1 MNDDNDLRA
10 LYLAS
15 QEDVHAPEQL
25 KERTLELLDDNDAVL
40 ASAAL
45 EPAASARK
53 QRFMG
58 LGRKPFYGIA
68 ACLALAALGFGAVQA
83 MMHTNESAADVGALE
98 MTNLDFTVKAYA
110 AGTQSPLAAGDNG
123 MIVFGHTSDLS
134 QSSPEW
140 DDNGTYTGCL
150 FKVEAEGVKTV
161 QAHISKGMLY
171 RYDTQNVSYASN
183 SELLYEA
190 STWKPLKRGLGE
202 HLSAYDKVAVGIAND
217 GLSKDDPNKTY
228 QVQMS
233 KRLGQTAELNYDE
246 GDEGAYFG
254 LWTDEVGD
262 SDASDDSMRDQFGAI
277 ANAFEGAELTVTV
290 TFEDGHTSTQVINL
304 HAGNFLADW
313 NDASGEDLGALAIQP
328 TLLEDGAEVPE
339 SALVL
344 RTVYGEVAS
353 SSGEAFP
360 YANEPIN
367 EYANTT
373 DEPMKLPD
381 DGTGDFLESGVQ
393 VELAKDGE
401 ALSTYASAATDESS
415 ETMLDSK
422 SEKAPSLTV
431 SGISTELVDSLPE
444 STPVEKTEIARMAP
458 LDYWNRII
466 EQRCGFTID
475 SDWKASDGASI
486 IHVNYS
492 LANASDE
499 RKLFRVPY
507 MQGLGRIDGS
517 ATFYSAGNS
526 AAPLMFVGTKNDGST
541 CGWYDNDVATLE
553 PGESMKVDCYYEV
566 NNSLLS
572 RNDLAIAFGANGSSN
587 IAVRIS
593 LA

>member
-15 QEDVHAPEQL
+15 QKDVHAPEQL
-25 KERTLELLDDNDAVL
+25 KERTLELLDDNDTVL

-45 EPAASARK
+45 EPARK

-58 LGRKPFYGIA
+58 IGRKPLYGIA

-83 MMHTNESAADVGALE
+83 MMHTNGGDADVGALE
-98 MTNLDFTVKAYA
+98 TANLDFTVKAYA

-262 SDASDDSMRDQFGAI
+262 SDTSDDSKCDQFGAI

-290 TFEDGHTSTQVINL
+290 TFEDGRTSTQVINL

-313 NDASGEDLGALAIQP
+313 NDGSGEDLGALAIQS

-353 SSGEAFP
+353 STREAFP

-373 DEPMKLPD
+373 DEPMKLPN

-393 VELAKDGE
+393 VELAKASE
-401 ALSTYASAATDESS
+401 VLSTYASAATDESS

-422 SEKAPSLTV
+422 NEQTPSLTV
-431 SGISTELVDSLPE
+431 NGISTELVDSLPE

-466 EQRCGFTID
+466 EQRCGFTIG

-486 IHVNYS
+486 LHVGYS
-492 LANASDE
+492 LTNSSDE
-499 RKLFRVPY
+499 RKLFRVPS
-507 MQGLGRIDGS
+507 MQSLGRIDGS

-526 AAPLMFVGTKNDGST
+526 AAPLMFVGTKNDGSA

-566 NNSLLS
+566 SNSLSS
-572 RNDLAIAFGANGSSN
+572 RNDLAIAFGANDIPN

>member
-25 KERTLELLDDNDAVL
+25 KERTLELLDDNDAAL

-83 MMHTNESAADVGALE
+83 MMHTNEGAADVGVLE
-98 MTNLDFTVKAYA
+98 TANLDFTVKAYA

-134 QSSPEW
+134 QSSPGW

-202 HLSAYDKVAVGIAND
+202 HLSAYDEVAVGIAND

-262 SDASDDSMRDQFGAI
+262 SDASDDSKCDQFGTI

-290 TFEDGHTSTQVINL
+290 TFEDGRTSTQVINL

-313 NDASGEDLGALAIQP
+313 YDASGEDLGALAIQP

-353 SSGEAFP
+353 STREAFP

-373 DEPMKLPD
+373 DEPMKLPN

-393 VELAKDGE
+393 VELAKASE
-401 ALSTYASAATDESS
+401 VLSTYASAATDESS

-422 SEKAPSLTV
+422 NEQTPSLTV
-431 SGISTELVDSLPE
+431 NGISTELVDSLPE

-466 EQRCGFTID
+466 EQRCGFTIG

-486 IHVNYS
+486 LHVGYS
-492 LANASDE
+492 LTNSSDE
-499 RKLFRVPY
+499 RKLFRVPS
-507 MQGLGRIDGS
+507 MQSLGRIDSS
-517 ATFYSAGNS
+517 ASFYCAGNS
-526 AAPLMFVGTKNDGST
+526 AAPLMFVGAKNDGST

-566 NNSLLS
+566 SNSLLS
-572 RNDLAIAFGANGSSN
+572 RNDLAIAFGANDIPN

>member
-15 QEDVHAPEQL
+15 QKDVHAPEQL
-25 KERTLELLDDNDAVL
+25 KERTLELLDDNDTAL
-40 ASAAL
+40 TSAAL
-45 EPAASARK
+45 EPARK
-53 QRFMG
+53 QRFMRI
-58 LGRKPFYGIA
+58 GRKPLYGIA

-83 MMHTNESAADVGALE
+83 MMHTNEGAADVGALE
-98 MTNLDFTVKAYA
+98 TANLDFTVKAYA

-134 QSSPEW
+134 QSSPGW

-150 FKVEAEGVKTV
+150 FKIEAEGVKTV

-171 RYDTQNVSYASN
+171 RYDTQNVSYASD

-233 KRLGQTAELNYDE
+233 KRLGQTAELDYDE

-262 SDASDDSMRDQFGAI
+262 SDTSDDSMRDQFGTI

-313 NDASGEDLGALAIQP
+313 YDGSGEDLGALAIQP

-353 SSGEAFP
+353 STGEAFP

-373 DEPMKLPD
+373 DEPMKLPN
-381 DGTGDFLESGVQ
+381 DGTGDFLENGVQ
-393 VELAKDGE
+393 VEIGKDGE
-401 ALSTYASAATDESS
+401 VLSTYASAATDESS

-431 SGISTELVDSLPE
+431 NGISTELVDCLPE

-486 IHVNYS
+486 LHVGYS
-492 LANASDE
+492 LTNSSDE

-526 AAPLMFVGTKNDGST
+526 AAPLMFVGTKNYGST

-566 NNSLLS
+566 SNSLLS
-572 RNDLAIAFGANGSSN
+572 RNDLAIAFGANDIPN

>member
-15 QEDVHAPEQL
+15 QKDVHASEQL
-25 KERTLELLDDNDAVL
+25 KERTLELLDDNDTTL

-83 MMHTNESAADVGALE
+83 MMHTNEGAADVGALE
-98 MTNLDFTVKAYA
+98 TANLAFTVKAYA

-262 SDASDDSMRDQFGAI
+262 SDTSDDSMRDQFGAI

-353 SSGEAFP
+353 STSEAFP

-373 DEPMKLPD
+373 DEPMKLPN
-381 DGTGDFLESGVQ
+381 DGTGDFLEDGVQ
-393 VELAKDGE
+393 VEIGKDGE
-401 ALSTYASAATDESS
+401 VLSTYASAATDESS

-422 SEKAPSLTV
+422 SEQNPSLAV
-431 SGISTELVDSLPE
+431 NGFSTELVDCLPE

-486 IHVNYS
+486 LHVGYS
-492 LANASDE
+492 LTNSSDE

-507 MQGLGRIDGS
+507 MQGFGRIDGS

-526 AAPLMFVGTKNDGST
+526 AAPLMFVGAKNDGST

-553 PGESMKVDCYYEV
+553 PGESMKIDCYYEV
-566 NNSLLS
+566 SNSLLN

-593 LA
+593 LS

>member
-15 QEDVHAPEQL
+15 QKDVHAPEQL
-25 KERTLELLDDNDAVL
+25 KERTLELLDDNDAAL
-40 ASAAL
+40 ASVAL

-53 QRFMG
+53 QRLMG
-58 LGRKPFYGIA
+58 FGRKPLYGIA

-83 MMHTNESAADVGALE
+83 MMHTNEGAADVGALE
-98 MTNLDFTVKAYA
+98 TANLDFTVKAYA

-134 QSSPEW
+134 QCSPEW

-171 RYDTQNVSYASN
+171 RYDTQNVSYASD

-246 GDEGAYFG
+246 GDGNTYFG

-262 SDASDDSMRDQFGAI
+262 SGASDDSKCDQFGAI

-313 NDASGEDLGALAIQP
+313 NDGGGEDLGALAIQP
-328 TLLEDGAEVPE
+328 TLLEDGADVPD

-344 RTVYGEVAS
+344 RTAYGEVAS
-353 SSGEAFP
+353 STREAFP

-373 DEPMKLPD
+373 DEPMKLPN
-381 DGTGDFLESGVQ
+381 DGTGDFLQNGVQ
-393 VELAKDGE
+393 VEIGKDGE
-401 ALSTYASAATDESS
+401 VLSTYASAATDESS

-422 SEKAPSLTV
+422 SEQTPSLTV
-431 SGISTELVDSLPE
+431 NGISTELVDSLPE
-444 STPVEKTEIARMAP
+444 DTPVEKTEIARMAP

-486 IHVNYS
+486 LHVGYS
-492 LANASDE
+492 LTNSSDE
-499 RKLFRVPY
+499 RKLFRVPS
-507 MQGLGRIDGS
+507 MQSLGRIDGS
-517 ATFYSAGNS
+517 ASFYCAGNS
-526 AAPLMFVGTKNDGST
+526 AAPLMFAGSKNDGST

-566 NNSLLS
+566 SNSLLS

-587 IAVRIS
+587 IAVKIS

>member
-15 QEDVHAPEQL
+15 QKDVHAPEQL
-25 KERTLELLDDNDAVL
+25 KERTLELLDDNDTAL

-83 MMHTNESAADVGALE
+83 MMHTNEGAADVGALE
-98 MTNLDFTVKAYA
+98 TANLDFTVKAYA

-254 LWTDEVGD
+254 LWTDEMGD

-290 TFEDGHTSTQVINL
+290 TFEDGRTSTQVINL

-353 SSGEAFP
+353 STSEAFP
-360 YANEPIN
+360 YANESIN

-373 DEPMKLPD
+373 DEPMKLPN
-381 DGTGDFLESGVQ
+381 DGTGDFLENGVQ
-393 VELAKDGE
+393 VEIGKEGE
-401 ALSTYASAATDESS
+401 VLSTYASAAADESS
-415 ETMLDSK
+415 EAMLDSK
-422 SEKAPSLTV
+422 SEKAPSLKV
-431 SGISTELVDSLPE
+431 SEITTELVDSLPE
-444 STPVEKTEIARMAP
+444 DTPVEKTEIARMAP

-466 EQRCGFTID
+466 EQRCGFTIG
-475 SDWKASDGASI
+475 SDWKVSDGASI
-486 IHVNYS
+486 LHVGYS
-492 LANASDE
+492 LTNSSDE

-507 MQGLGRIDGS
+507 MQGLGRIDGG
-517 ATFYSAGNS
+517 ATFYSTGNS
-526 AAPLMFVGTKNDGST
+526 EAPLMFVGTKNDGST

-572 RNDLAIAFGANGSSN
+572 RNDLAIAFGANDIPN

>member
-25 KERTLELLDDNDAVL
+25 KERTLELFDDNDAAL

-83 MMHTNESAADVGALE
+83 MMHTNEGAADVGALE
-98 MTNLDFTVKAYA
+98 TANLDFTVKAYA

-202 HLSAYDKVAVGIAND
+202 HLSAYDKVAVGITSD

-246 GDEGAYFG
+246 GDGDTYFG

-262 SDASDDSMRDQFGAI
+262 SDASDDSMRDQFGTI

-290 TFEDGHTSTQVINL
+290 TFEDGRTSTQVIDL

-313 NDASGEDLGALAIQP
+313 NDGSGEDLGALAIQP
-328 TLLEDGAEVPE
+328 TLLEDGADVPD

-353 SSGEAFP
+353 STSEAFP

-373 DEPMKLPD
+373 DEPMKLPN
-381 DGTGDFLESGVQ
+381 DGTGDFLENGVQ
-393 VELAKDGE
+393 VEIGKDGE
-401 ALSTYASAATDESS
+401 ALSTYASAAADESS
-415 ETMLDSK
+415 ETMLDSR
-422 SEKAPSLTV
+422 SEQTPSLTV
-431 SGISTELVDSLPE
+431 NEISTELVDCLPE

-486 IHVNYS
+486 LHVNYS
-492 LANASDE
+492 LANGSDE
-499 RKLFRVPY
+499 RKLFRVPS
-507 MQGLGRIDGS
+507 MQSLGRIDGS

-526 AAPLMFVGTKNDGST
+526 AAPLIFVGTKNDGST

-566 NNSLLS
+566 SNSLLS
-572 RNDLAIAFGANGSSN
+572 RNDLAIAFGANDIPN

>member
-10 LYLAS
+10 LYLVS
-15 QEDVHAPEQL
+15 QKDVHAPEQL
-25 KERTLELLDDNDAVL
+25 KERTLELLDDNDAAL

-45 EPAASARK
+45 EPARK

-83 MMHTNESAADVGALE
+83 MMHTNEGAADVGALE
-98 MTNLDFTVKAYA
+98 TANLDFTVKAYA
-110 AGTQSPLAAGDNG
+110 AGTQSLLAAGDNG

-134 QSSPEW
+134 QNSPEW

-262 SDASDDSMRDQFGAI
+262 SDTSDDSMRAQFGAI

-290 TFEDGHTSTQVINL
+290 TFEDGRTSTQVINL

-313 NDASGEDLGALAIQP
+313 NDGGDEDLGALSIQP
-328 TLLEDGAEVPE
+328 TLLEDGADVPD

-353 SSGEAFP
+353 STSEAFP

-373 DEPMKLPD
+373 DEPMKLPN
-381 DGTGDFLESGVQ
+381 DGTEDFLENGVQ
-393 VELAKDGE
+393 VEIGKDGE
-401 ALSTYASAATDESS
+401 VLSTYASAATDESS

-422 SEKAPSLTV
+422 SEQAPSLTV
-431 SGISTELVDSLPE
+431 NGISTELVDCLPE

-458 LDYWNRII
+458 VDYWNRII
-466 EQRCGFTID
+466 EQRCGFTIG
-475 SDWKASDGASI
+475 SDWKTSDGASI

-499 RKLFRVPY
+499 RKLFRVPS
-507 MQGLGRIDGS
+507 MQSLGRIDGS

-526 AAPLMFVGTKNDGST
+526 AAPLMFVGAKNDGST

-553 PGESMKVDCYYEV
+553 PGESMKIDCYYEV
-566 NNSLLS
+566 SNSLLS
-572 RNDLAIAFGANGSSN
+572 RNDLAIAFGANGIPN
-587 IAVRIS
+587 IAARIS

>member
-25 KERTLELLDDNDAVL
+25 KERTLELLDDNDAAL

-83 MMHTNESAADVGALE
+83 MMHTNEGAANVGALE
-98 MTNLDFTVKAYA
+98 TANLDFNVKAYA
-110 AGTQSPLAAGDNG
+110 SGTQSPLAAGDNG

-262 SDASDDSMRDQFGAI
+262 SDTSDDSMRDQFGAI

-328 TLLEDGAEVPE
+328 TLLEDGIEVPE

-353 SSGEAFP
+353 STGEAFP

-373 DEPMKLPD
+373 DEPMKLPN
-381 DGTGDFLESGVQ
+381 DGTGDFLENGVQ
-393 VELAKDGE
+393 VEIGEDGE
-401 ALSTYASAATDESS
+401 VLNTYASAATDESS

-422 SEKAPSLTV
+422 SEQTPSLAV
-431 SGISTELVDSLPE
+431 NGISTELVDSLPE

-466 EQRCGFTID
+466 EQRCGFTIG

-486 IHVNYS
+486 LHVGYS
-492 LANASDE
+492 LINSSDE

-507 MQGLGRIDGS
+507 MQGLGRIDGG
-517 ATFYSAGNS
+517 ATFYGAGNS
-526 AAPLMFVGTKNDGST
+526 AAPLMYVGAKNDGST

-553 PGESMKVDCYYEV
+553 PGESMKIDCYYEMS
-566 NNSLLS
+566 NSLLS
-572 RNDLAIAFGANGSSN
+572 RNDLAIAFGANDIPN

>member
-1 MNDDNDLRA
+1 MNEDNDMRA
-10 LYLAS
+10 LYRAS
-15 QEDVHAPEQL
+15 QKDVHASEQL
-25 KERTLELLDDNDAVL
+25 RERTLELLDSNDAAL

-53 QRFMG
+53 RRFME

-68 ACLALAALGFGAVQA
+68 ACLALAALGFGAAQA
-83 MMHTNESAADVGALE
+83 MLHSNEGAADMGTVEAV
-98 MTNLDFTVKAYA
+98 NLDFTVKAYA
-110 AGTQSPLAAGDNG
+110 AGMQSPLAAGDNG

-171 RYDTQNVSYASN
+171 RYDTKNVSYASD
-183 SELLYEA
+183 SDLLYEA
-190 STWKPLKRGLGE
+190 LTWKPLKRGLGE
-202 HLSAYDKVAVGIAND
+202 RLGAYDEVAVGIAND
-217 GLSKDDPNKTY
+217 GLAKDDPNKTY
-228 QVQMS
+228 QVQTF

-246 GDEGAYFG
+246 GDGNTYFG
-254 LWTDEVGD
+254 LWTDEMADVDG
-262 SDASDDSMRDQFGAI
+262 SDDSARDQFGTI

-290 TFEDGHTSTQVINL
+290 TFEDGRASTQVIDL

-313 NDASGEDLGALAIQP
+313 GDGNKEDLGALAIQP
-328 TLLEDGAEVPE
+328 TLLEDGAEVPD

-353 SSGEAFP
+353 STSEAFP
-360 YANEPIN
+360 YANELIN

-373 DEPMKLPD
+373 DEPMKLPN
-381 DGTGDFLESGVQ
+381 DGTGDFLKDGVQ
-393 VELAKDGE
+393 VEIGDDGDV
-401 ALSTYASAATDESS
+401 LSTYASAAADESS
-415 ETMLDSK
+415 ETMLDSR
-422 SEKAPSLTV
+422 SEQAPSLKV
-431 SGISTELVDSLPE
+431 NGISAEVVGSLPE
-444 STPVEKTEIARMAP
+444 GTPVERTEIARMQI
-458 LDYWNRII
+458 LEYWNRII
-466 EQRCGFTID
+466 EQRCGFTIG

-486 IHVNYS
+486 IHVSYS
-492 LANASDE
+492 LANGSDE
-499 RKLFRVPY
+499 RKLFSVPS
-507 MQGLGRIDGS
+507 MQSLGRIEDG
-517 ATFYSAGNS
+517 TMFYGTGNS
-526 AAPLMFVGTKNDGST
+526 ATPLMFVGTKSDGST

-553 PGESMKVDCYYEV
+553 GGESMEIDCYYEV
-566 NNSLLS
+566 RNSLLD
-572 RNDLAIAFGANGSSN
+572 RDDLAIAFGANDFPN

>member
-1 MNDDNDLRA
+1 MNEDNDLRT

-15 QEDVHAPEQL
+15 QEDVHASEQL
-25 KERTLELLDDNDAVL
+25 KERTLELLDDNDAAL

-45 EPAASARK
+45 EPAESVRK
-53 QRFMG
+53 HYFMG

-83 MMHTNESAADVGALE
+83 MMHTNEGDADVGALE
-98 MTNLDFTVKAYA
+98 RANLDFTVKAYA

-290 TFEDGHTSTQVINL
+290 TFEDGRTSTQVIDL

-313 NDASGEDLGALAIQP
+313 GDGNKEDLGALAIQP
-328 TLLEDGAEVPE
+328 MLLEDGADVPD
-339 SALVL
+339 SVLVL

-353 SSGEAFP
+353 STSEAFP

-367 EYANTT
+367 EYVNTT
-373 DEPMKLPD
+373 DEPMKLPN
-381 DGTGDFLESGVQ
+381 DGTGDFLKNGVQ
-393 VELAKDGE
+393 VEIGKDGG
-401 ALSTYASAATDESS
+401 ASSIYASAAADESS
-415 ETMLDSK
+415 EAMLDSK
-422 SEKAPSLTV
+422 NEQAPSLKV
-431 SGISTELVDSLPE
+431 SGISAELVDSLPE
-444 STPVEKTEIARMAP
+444 GTPVEKTEIARMTP

-466 EQRCGFTID
+466 EQRCGFTIG

-486 IHVNYS
+486 IHVSYS
-492 LANASDE
+492 LANDSDE
-499 RKLFRVPY
+499 RKLFRVPS
-507 MQGLGRIDGS
+507 MQSLGRVEDGT
-517 ATFYSAGNS
+517 TFYGTGNS
-526 AAPLMFVGTKNDGST
+526 ATPLMFVGTKSDGST

-553 PGESMKVDCYYEV
+553 PGESMKVDCYYEASD
-566 NNSLLS
+566 SLVS
-572 RNDLAIAFGANGSSN
+572 RDDLAIAFGANDFPN
-587 IAVRIS
+587 IAVRFS

>member
-25 KERTLELLDDNDAVL
+25 KERTLELLDDNDAAL

-83 MMHTNESAADVGALE
+83 MMHTNEGAADVGALE
-98 MTNLDFTVKAYA
+98 TANLDFTVKAYA

-190 STWKPLKRGLGE
+190 STWKPLKRGLGDY
-202 HLSAYDKVAVGIAND
+202 LSAYDKVAVGIAND

-233 KRLGQTAELNYDE
+233 KRLGQTAEFNYDE

-262 SDASDDSMRDQFGAI
+262 SDASDDSMRDQFGTI

-353 SSGEAFP
+353 STGEAFP

-373 DEPMKLPD
+373 DEPMKLPN
-381 DGTGDFLESGVQ
+381 DGTGDFLENGVQ
-393 VELAKDGE
+393 VEIDKEGE
-401 ALSTYASAATDESS
+401 VLSTYASAAADESS

-422 SEKAPSLTV
+422 NELTPSLKV
-431 SGISTELVDSLPE
+431 SEITTELVDSLPE

-466 EQRCGFTID
+466 EQRCGFTIG

-486 IHVNYS
+486 LHVGYS
-492 LANASDE
+492 LTNSSDE

-507 MQGLGRIDGS
+507 MQGLGRIEGS

-566 NNSLLS
+566 SNSLLS
-572 RNDLAIAFGANGSSN
+572 RNDLAIAFGANDIPN

>member
-10 LYLAS
+10 LYFAS
-15 QEDVHAPEQL
+15 QKDVHAPEQL
-25 KERTLELLDDNDAVL
+25 KERTLELLDDNDAAL

-83 MMHTNESAADVGALE
+83 MMHTNEGAADVGAFE
-98 MTNLDFTVKAYA
+98 TANLDFTVKAYA

-134 QSSPEW
+134 QNSPEW

-171 RYDTQNVSYASN
+171 RYDTQNVNHASD

-190 STWKPLKRGLGE
+190 LTWKPLKRGLGE
-202 HLSAYDKVAVGIAND
+202 HLSAYDEVAVGIAND

-262 SDASDDSMRDQFGAI
+262 SDTSDDSKCDQFGAI

-290 TFEDGHTSTQVINL
+290 IFEDGHTSTQVVNL

-313 NDASGEDLGALAIQP
+313 NDGSGEDLGALAIQP
-328 TLLEDGAEVPE
+328 TLLEDGEDVPD

-353 SSGEAFP
+353 STSEAFP
-360 YANEPIN
+360 YSNEPIN

-373 DEPMKLPD
+373 DEPMKLPN
-381 DGTGDFLESGVQ
+381 DGAGDFLEDGVQ
-393 VELAKDGE
+393 VEIGKDGE
-401 ALSTYASAATDESS
+401 VLSTYASAATDESS

-422 SEKAPSLTV
+422 SEQAPSLTV
-431 SGISTELVDSLPE
+431 NGISTELVDCLPE

-486 IHVNYS
+486 LHVGYS
-492 LANASDE
+492 LTNSSDE

-526 AAPLMFVGTKNDGST
+526 AASLMFVGAKNDGST

-566 NNSLLS
+566 SNSLLS
-572 RNDLAIAFGANGSSN
+572 RNDLAIAFGANDIPN

>member
-1 MNDDNDLRA
+1 MNDGNDLRA

-15 QEDVHAPEQL
+15 QKDVHAPEQL
-25 KERTLELLDDNDAVL
+25 KERTLELLDDNDTAL

-45 EPAASARK
+45 EPARK

-58 LGRKPFYGIA
+58 IGRKPFCRIA
-68 ACLALAALGFGAVQA
+68 ACLALAALGFGAVQT
-83 MMHTNESAADVGALE
+83 MMHTNEGAADVGALE
-98 MTNLDFTVKAYA
+98 TANLDFTVKAYA

-150 FKVEAEGVKTV
+150 FKIEAEDVKTV

-246 GDEGAYFG
+246 GDEGAYLG

-262 SDASDDSMRDQFGAI
+262 SDTSDDSKCDQFGAI

-290 TFEDGHTSTQVINL
+290 TFEDGRTSTQVINL

-313 NDASGEDLGALAIQP
+313 NDGSGEDLGALAIQP
-328 TLLEDGAEVPE
+328 TLLEDGADVPD

-353 SSGEAFP
+353 STGEAFP

-373 DEPMKLPD
+373 DEPMKLPN
-381 DGTGDFLESGVQ
+381 DGTGDFLENGVQ
-393 VELAKDGE
+393 VEIGKDGE
-401 ALSTYASAATDESS
+401 VLSTYASAATDESS
-415 ETMLDSK
+415 ETMLDSR
-422 SEKAPSLTV
+422 SEQTPSLKV
-431 SGISTELVDSLPE
+431 SEITTELVDCLPE

-486 IHVNYS
+486 LHVGYS
-492 LANASDE
+492 LTNSSDE
-499 RKLFRVPY
+499 RKLFRVPS
-507 MQGLGRIDGS
+507 MQSLGRIDGS

-566 NNSLLS
+566 SNSLLS
-572 RNDLAIAFGANGSSN
+572 RNDLAIAFGANDIPN

>member
-15 QEDVHAPEQL
+15 QKDVHAPEQL
-25 KERTLELLDDNDAVL
+25 KECTLELLADNDAAL

-83 MMHTNESAADVGALE
+83 MMHTNGGAADVGALE
-98 MTNLDFTVKAYA
+98 TTNLDFTVKAYA

-134 QSSPEW
+134 QNSPEW

-190 STWKPLKRGLGE
+190 LTWKPLKRGIGE
-202 HLSAYDKVAVGIAND
+202 HLSAYDEVAVGIAND

-228 QVQMS
+228 QVQTS

-246 GDEGAYFG
+246 GDGNTYFG

-262 SDASDDSMRDQFGAI
+262 SDASDDSMRDQFGTI

-313 NDASGEDLGALAIQP
+313 SDGSGGDLCP
-328 TLLEDGAEVPE
+328 
-339 SALVL
+339 
-344 RTVYGEVAS
+344 R
-353 SSGEAFP
+353 
-360 YANEPIN
+360 
-367 EYANTT
+367 
-373 DEPMKLPD
+373 
-381 DGTGDFLESGVQ
+381 
-393 VELAKDGE
+393 
-401 ALSTYASAATDESS
+401 ALSCCEPCTVRWRHRPAR
-415 ETMLDSK
+415 
-422 SEKAPSLTV
+422 PSPMRMSPSMNTQA
-431 SGISTELVDSLPE
+431 LP
-444 STPVEKTEIARMAP
+444 TN
-458 LDYWNRII
+458 L
-466 EQRCGFTID
+466 
-475 SDWKASDGASI
+475 
-486 IHVNYS
+486 
-492 LANASDE
+492 
-499 RKLFRVPY
+499 
-507 MQGLGRIDGS
+507 
-517 ATFYSAGNS
+517 
-526 AAPLMFVGTKNDGST
+526 
-541 CGWYDNDVATLE
+541 
-553 PGESMKVDCYYEV
+553 
-566 NNSLLS
+566 
-572 RNDLAIAFGANGSSN
+572 
-587 IAVRIS
+587 
-593 LA
+593 

>member
-15 QEDVHAPEQL
+15 QKDVHAPEQL
-25 KERTLELLDDNDAVL
+25 KERTLELLDDNDTAL

-45 EPAASARK
+45 EPARK

-58 LGRKPFYGIA
+58 IGRKPFCRIA
-68 ACLALAALGFGAVQA
+68 ACLALAALGFGAVQV
-83 MMHTNESAADVGALE
+83 MMHANGGAADVGALE
-98 MTNLDFTVKAYA
+98 TSNLDFTVKAYA

-134 QSSPEW
+134 QNSPEW

-228 QVQMS
+228 QVQTS

-246 GDEGAYFG
+246 GDGNTYFG

-262 SDASDDSMRDQFGAI
+262 SDASDDSKCDQFGAI

-290 TFEDGHTSTQVINL
+290 TFEDGRTSTQVINL

-313 NDASGEDLGALAIQP
+313 NDGSGEDLGALAIQP

-353 SSGEAFP
+353 STGEAFP

-373 DEPMKLPD
+373 DEPMKLPN
-381 DGTGDFLESGVQ
+381 DGTGDFLENGVQ
-393 VELAKDGE
+393 VEIGKDGE
-401 ALSTYASAATDESS
+401 VLSTYASAATDESS
-415 ETMLDSK
+415 ETMLDSR
-422 SEKAPSLTV
+422 SEKAPSLKV
-431 SGISTELVDSLPE
+431 SEITTELVDCLPE

-466 EQRCGFTID
+466 EQRCGFTIG

-486 IHVNYS
+486 LHVGYS
-492 LANASDE
+492 LTNSSDE
-499 RKLFRVPY
+499 RKLFRVPS
-507 MQGLGRIDGS
+507 MQSLGRIDGS

-526 AAPLMFVGTKNDGST
+526 AAPLMFAGSKNDGST

-566 NNSLLS
+566 SNSLLS
-572 RNDLAIAFGANGSSN
+572 RNDLAIAFGANDIPN

>member
-10 LYLAS
+10 LYFAS
-15 QEDVHAPEQL
+15 QKDVHAPEQL
-25 KERTLELLDDNDAVL
+25 KERTFELLDDNDAAL

-83 MMHTNESAADVGALE
+83 MMHTNEGAADMGALE
-98 MTNLDFTVKAYA
+98 TANLDFTVKAYA

-262 SDASDDSMRDQFGAI
+262 SDTSDDSMRDQFGAI

-290 TFEDGHTSTQVINL
+290 TFEDGRTSTQVINL

-313 NDASGEDLGALAIQP
+313 NDGSGEDLGALAIQP

-353 SSGEAFP
+353 STSEAFP

-373 DEPMKLPD
+373 DEPMKLPN
-381 DGTGDFLESGVQ
+381 DGTGDFLENGVQ
-393 VELAKDGE
+393 VEIGKEGE
-401 ALSTYASAATDESS
+401 ALSTYASAAADESS
-415 ETMLDSK
+415 EAMLDSK
-422 SEKAPSLTV
+422 NEQTPSLTV
-431 SGISTELVDSLPE
+431 NGITTELVDSLPE
-444 STPVEKTEIARMAP
+444 DTPVEKTEIARMAP

-466 EQRCGFTID
+466 EQRCGFTIG

-486 IHVNYS
+486 LHVGYS
-492 LANASDE
+492 LINSSDE

-507 MQGLGRIDGS
+507 MQGLGRIDGG
-517 ATFYSAGNS
+517 ATFYSTGNS
-526 AAPLMFVGTKNDGST
+526 EAPLMFVGTKNDGST

-566 NNSLLS
+566 SNSLLS
-572 RNDLAIAFGANGSSN
+572 RNDLAIAFGANDTPN

>member
-15 QEDVHAPEQL
+15 QKDVHAPEQL
-25 KERTLELLDDNDAVL
+25 KERTLDLLDDNDAAL

-58 LGRKPFYGIA
+58 LGRKPFCRIA

-83 MMHTNESAADVGALE
+83 MMHTNEGAADVGALE
-98 MTNLDFTVKAYA
+98 TANLDFKVKAYA

-134 QSSPEW
+134 QCSPEW

-150 FKVEAEGVKTV
+150 FKIEAEGVKTV

-171 RYDTQNVSYASN
+171 RYDTQNVSYTSD

-262 SDASDDSMRDQFGAI
+262 PDASDDSKCDQFGAI

-290 TFEDGHTSTQVINL
+290 TFEDGRTSTQVINL

-313 NDASGEDLGALAIQP
+313 NDGSGEDLGALAIQP
-328 TLLEDGAEVPE
+328 TLLEDGADVPD

-353 SSGEAFP
+353 STGEAFP

-367 EYANTT
+367 EYENTT
-373 DEPMKLPD
+373 DEPMKLPN
-381 DGTGDFLESGVQ
+381 DGTGDFLENGVQ
-393 VELAKDGE
+393 VEIGKDGE
-401 ALSTYASAATDESS
+401 VLSTYASAATDESS
-415 ETMLDSK
+415 ETMLDSR
-422 SEKAPSLTV
+422 SEKAPSLKV
-431 SGISTELVDSLPE
+431 SEITTELVDCLPE

-466 EQRCGFTID
+466 EQRCGFTIG
-475 SDWKASDGASI
+475 SDWKASDGANI
-486 IHVNYS
+486 LHVGYS
-492 LANASDE
+492 LTNSSDE
-499 RKLFRVPY
+499 RKLFRVPS
-507 MQGLGRIDGS
+507 MQSLGRIDGS

-526 AAPLMFVGTKNDGST
+526 AAPLMFVGAKNDGST

-566 NNSLLS
+566 SNSLLS
-572 RNDLAIAFGANGSSN
+572 RNDLAIAFGANDIPN

>member
-15 QEDVHAPEQL
+15 QEDVHAPERL
-25 KERTLELLDDNDAVL
+25 KERTLELLDDNDAAL

-83 MMHTNESAADVGALE
+83 MMHTNEGAADVGALE
-98 MTNLDFTVKAYA
+98 TANFDFTVKAYA

-190 STWKPLKRGLGE
+190 LTWKPLKRGLGD

-262 SDASDDSMRDQFGAI
+262 SDASDDSMRDQFGTI

-353 SSGEAFP
+353 STGEAFP

-373 DEPMKLPD
+373 DEPMKLPN
-381 DGTGDFLESGVQ
+381 DGTGDFLENGVQ
-393 VELAKDGE
+393 VEIGKDGE
-401 ALSTYASAATDESS
+401 VLSTYASAATDESS
-415 ETMLDSK
+415 EMILDSR
-422 SEKAPSLTV
+422 SEQTPSLTV
-431 SGISTELVDSLPE
+431 SGISTELVDCLPE

-466 EQRCGFTID
+466 EQRCGFTIG

-486 IHVNYS
+486 LHVGYS
-492 LANASDE
+492 LTNSSDE

-507 MQGLGRIDGS
+507 MQGLGRIDGG
-517 ATFYSAGNS
+517 ATFYSTGNS
-526 AAPLMFVGTKNDGST
+526 EAPLMFVGTKNDGST

-572 RNDLAIAFGANGSSN
+572 RNDLAIAFGVNGSSN

>member
-15 QEDVHAPEQL
+15 QKDVHVPEQL
-25 KERTLELLDDNDAVL
+25 KERTLELLDDNDAAL

-83 MMHTNESAADVGALE
+83 MMHTNEGAADVGVLE
-98 MTNLDFTVKAYA
+98 TANLDFTVKAYA

-262 SDASDDSMRDQFGAI
+262 SDTSDDSMRDQFGTI

-313 NDASGEDLGALAIQP
+313 NDGSGGDLGALAIQP
-328 TLLEDGAEVPE
+328 TLLEDGADVPD

-353 SSGEAFP
+353 STSEAFP

-373 DEPMKLPD
+373 DEPMKLPN
-381 DGTGDFLESGVQ
+381 DGTGDFLEDGVQ
-393 VELAKDGE
+393 VEIGKDGE
-401 ALSTYASAATDESS
+401 VLSTYASAATDESS

-422 SEKAPSLTV
+422 NEQTPSLTV
-431 SGISTELVDSLPE
+431 NGISTELVDCLPE

-466 EQRCGFTID
+466 EQRCGFTIG

-486 IHVNYS
+486 LHVGYS
-492 LANASDE
+492 LTNSSDE

-526 AAPLMFVGTKNDGST
+526 AAPLMFVGAKNDGST

-553 PGESMKVDCYYEV
+553 PGESMKIDCYYEV
-566 NNSLLS
+566 SNSLLN
-572 RNDLAIAFGANGSSN
+572 RNDLAIAFGANDIPN

>member
-10 LYLAS
+10 LCLAS

-25 KERTLELLDDNDAVL
+25 KERTLELLDDNDAAL

-190 STWKPLKRGLGE
+190 STWKPLKRGLGD

-262 SDASDDSMRDQFGAI
+262 SDASDDSMRDQFGTI

-328 TLLEDGAEVPE
+328 TLLEDGTEVPE

-466 EQRCGFTID
+466 EQRCGFTIG

-486 IHVNYS
+486 LHVGYS
-492 LANASDE
+492 LTNSSDE

>member
-15 QEDVHAPEQL
+15 QEDVHVPERL
-25 KERTLELLDDNDAVL
+25 KERTLELLDDNDAAL
-40 ASAAL
+40 TSAAL
-45 EPAASARK
+45 EHAASARK

-83 MMHTNESAADVGALE
+83 MMHTNEGAADVGALE
-98 MTNLDFTVKAYA
+98 TTNLDFTVKAYA

-150 FKVEAEGVKTV
+150 FKIEAEGVKTV

-190 STWKPLKRGLGE
+190 LTWKPLKRGLGE

-217 GLSKDDPNKTY
+217 GLSKDDSNKTY
-228 QVQMS
+228 QVQTS
-233 KRLGQTAELNYDE
+233 KRVGQTAELNYDE

-290 TFEDGHTSTQVINL
+290 TFEDGRTSTQVINL

-313 NDASGEDLGALAIQP
+313 NDGSGEDLGALAIQP

-353 SSGEAFP
+353 STGEAFP
-360 YANEPIN
+360 YANEPVN

-373 DEPMKLPD
+373 DEPMKLPN
-381 DGTGDFLESGVQ
+381 DGTGDFLENGVQ
-393 VELAKDGE
+393 VEIGKDGE
-401 ALSTYASAATDESS
+401 ALSTYASAAADESS

-422 SEKAPSLTV
+422 NEQTPSLKV
-431 SGISTELVDSLPE
+431 SEITTELVDSLPE

-466 EQRCGFTID
+466 EQRCGFTIG

-486 IHVNYS
+486 LHVGYS
-492 LANASDE
+492 LTNSSDE
-499 RKLFRVPY
+499 RKFFRVPY
-507 MQGLGRIDGS
+507 MQGLGRIDGG
-517 ATFYSAGNS
+517 ATFYSTGNS
-526 AAPLMFVGTKNDGST
+526 EAPLMFVGTKNDGST
-541 CGWYDNDVATLE
+541 CGWYDNDVATLV

-566 NNSLLS
+566 SNSLLS

>member
-15 QEDVHAPEQL
+15 QKDVHASEQL
-25 KERTLELLDDNDAVL
+25 KERTLELLDDNDTTL

-83 MMHTNESAADVGALE
+83 MMHTNEGAADVGALE
-98 MTNLDFTVKAYA
+98 TANLAFTVKAYA

-262 SDASDDSMRDQFGAI
+262 SDTSDDSMRDQFGAI

-339 SALVL
+339 SSLVL

-353 SSGEAFP
+353 STSEAFP

-373 DEPMKLPD
+373 DEPMKLPN
-381 DGTGDFLESGVQ
+381 DGTGDFLEDGVQ
-393 VELAKDGE
+393 VEIGKDGE
-401 ALSTYASAATDESS
+401 VLSTYASAATDESS

-422 SEKAPSLTV
+422 SEQNPSLAV
-431 SGISTELVDSLPE
+431 NGISTELVDCLPE

-486 IHVNYS
+486 LHVGYS
-492 LANASDE
+492 LTNSSDE

-507 MQGLGRIDGS
+507 MQGFGRIDGS
-517 ATFYSAGNS
+517 ATFYSAGDS
-526 AAPLMFVGTKNDGST
+526 AAPLMFVGAKNDGST

-553 PGESMKVDCYYEV
+553 PGESMKIDCYYEV
-566 NNSLLS
+566 SNSLLN

-593 LA
+593 LS

>member
-25 KERTLELLDDNDAVL
+25 KERTLELLDDNDAAL

-83 MMHTNESAADVGALE
+83 MMHTNEGAADVGVLE
-98 MTNLDFTVKAYA
+98 TANLDFTVKAYA

-313 NDASGEDLGALAIQP
+313 NDASSEDLGALAIQP

-353 SSGEAFP
+353 STSEAFP
-360 YANEPIN
+360 YANESIN

-373 DEPMKLPD
+373 DEPMKLPN
-381 DGTGDFLESGVQ
+381 DGTGDFLENGVQ
-393 VELAKDGE
+393 VEIGKEGE
-401 ALSTYASAATDESS
+401 VLSTYASAAADESS
-415 ETMLDSK
+415 EAMLDSK
-422 SEKAPSLTV
+422 SEKAPSLKV
-431 SGISTELVDSLPE
+431 SEITTELVDSLPD

-486 IHVNYS
+486 LHVGYS
-492 LANASDE
+492 LTNSSDE

-507 MQGLGRIDGS
+507 MQGLGRIDGG
-517 ATFYSAGNS
+517 ATFYSTGNS
-526 AAPLMFVGTKNDGST
+526 EAPLMFVGTKNDGST

-566 NNSLLS
+566 SNSLLS
-572 RNDLAIAFGANGSSN
+572 RNDLAIAFGANDIPN

>member
-15 QEDVHAPEQL
+15 QKDVHAPEQL
-25 KERTLELLDDNDAVL
+25 KERTLKLLDDNDAAL

-83 MMHTNESAADVGALE
+83 MMHTNEGAADVGALE
-98 MTNLDFTVKAYA
+98 TANLDFTVKAYA

-134 QSSPEW
+134 QNSPEW

-150 FKVEAEGVKTV
+150 FKVEAEGVKNV

-228 QVQMS
+228 QVQTS

-246 GDEGAYFG
+246 GDGNTYFG

-262 SDASDDSMRDQFGAI
+262 SDASDDSMRDQFGTI
-277 ANAFEGAELTVTV
+277 ANVFEGAELTVTV
-290 TFEDGHTSTQVINL
+290 TFEDGRTSTQVIEL

-313 NDASGEDLGALAIQP
+313 NDGGGEDLGALAIQP
-328 TLLEDGAEVPE
+328 SLLEDGADVPD

-353 SSGEAFP
+353 STSEAFP

-373 DEPMKLPD
+373 DEPMKLPN
-381 DGTGDFLESGVQ
+381 DGTGDFLEDGVQ
-393 VELAKDGE
+393 VEIGKDGG
-401 ALSTYASAATDESS
+401 ASSTYASAAADESS
-415 ETMLDSK
+415 EAMLDSK
-422 SEKAPSLTV
+422 NEQAPSLKV
-431 SGISTELVDSLPE
+431 SAISAELVDSLPE
-444 STPVEKTEIARMAP
+444 GTPVEKTEIARMAP

-475 SDWKASDGASI
+475 SDWRASDGAGI
-486 IHVNYS
+486 IHVSYS
-492 LANASDE
+492 LANDSDE
-499 RKLFRVPY
+499 RKLFRVPS
-507 MQGLGRIDGS
+507 MQLLGRVEDGT
-517 ATFYSAGNS
+517 TFYGTGNS
-526 AAPLMFVGTKNDGST
+526 ATPLMFVGTKSDGST
-541 CGWYDNDVATLE
+541 CGWYDNDAATLE
-553 PGESMKVDCYYEV
+553 PGESMKIDCYYEASD
-566 NNSLLS
+566 SLVS
-572 RNDLAIAFGANGSSN
+572 RNDLAIAFGANDFPN

>member
-25 KERTLELLDDNDAVL
+25 KERTLELLDDNDAAL

-53 QRFMG
+53 QRFMW
-58 LGRKPFYGIA
+58 LGRKPLYGIA

-83 MMHTNESAADVGALE
+83 MMHTNEGAADVGALE
-98 MTNLDFTVKAYA
+98 TANLDFTVKAYA

-150 FKVEAEGVKTV
+150 FKIEAEGVKTV

-190 STWKPLKRGLGE
+190 LTWKPLKRGLGE

-228 QVQMS
+228 QVQTS
-233 KRLGQTAELNYDE
+233 KRLGQTAEFDYDE

-262 SDASDDSMRDQFGAI
+262 SDTSDDSMRDQFGAI

-328 TLLEDGAEVPE
+328 TLLEDGAEVPD

-353 SSGEAFP
+353 STSEAFP
-360 YANEPIN
+360 YAYEPIN

-373 DEPMKLPD
+373 DEPMKLPN
-381 DGTGDFLESGVQ
+381 DGTGDFLEDGVQ
-393 VELAKDGE
+393 VEIGKDGE
-401 ALSTYASAATDESS
+401 VLSTYASAATDESS

-422 SEKAPSLTV
+422 SEQTPSLAV
-431 SGISTELVDSLPE
+431 NGISTELVDCLPE

-486 IHVNYS
+486 VHVNYS

-507 MQGLGRIDGS
+507 MQGFGRIDGS

-526 AAPLMFVGTKNDGST
+526 AAPLMFVGAKNDGST

-553 PGESMKVDCYYEV
+553 PGESMKIDCYYEV
-566 NNSLLS
+566 SNSLLN

-593 LA
+593 LS

>member
-25 KERTLELLDDNDAVL
+25 KERTLELLDDNDAAL

-83 MMHTNESAADVGALE
+83 MMHTNEGAADVGALE
-98 MTNLDFTVKAYA
+98 TANLDFTVKAYA

-254 LWTDEVGD
+254 LWTDEMGD

-290 TFEDGHTSTQVINL
+290 TFEDGRTSTQVINL

-353 SSGEAFP
+353 STGEAFP

-373 DEPMKLPD
+373 DEPMKLPN
-381 DGTGDFLESGVQ
+381 DGTGDFLENGVQ
-393 VELAKDGE
+393 VELAKDSE
-401 ALSTYASAATDESS
+401 VLSTYASAAIDESS

-422 SEKAPSLTV
+422 NEQTPSLTV
-431 SGISTELVDSLPE
+431 SGISTELVDCLPE

-466 EQRCGFTID
+466 EQRCGFTIG

-486 IHVNYS
+486 LHVGYS
-492 LANASDE
+492 LANSSDE

-507 MQGLGRIDGS
+507 MQGLGRIDGG
-517 ATFYSAGNS
+517 ATFYSTGNCE
-526 AAPLMFVGTKNDGST
+526 ARVRFVGTKNDGST

-566 NNSLLS
+566 SNSLLS
-572 RNDLAIAFGANGSSN
+572 RNDLAIAFGANDIPN

>member
-15 QEDVHAPEQL
+15 QKDVHAPEQL
-25 KERTLELLDDNDAVL
+25 KERTLELLDDNDTAL

-45 EPAASARK
+45 EPARK

-58 LGRKPFYGIA
+58 IGRKPFCRIA
-68 ACLALAALGFGAVQA
+68 ACLALAALGFGAVQV
-83 MMHTNESAADVGALE
+83 MMHANGGAADVGALE
-98 MTNLDFTVKAYA
+98 TSNLDFTVKAYA

-134 QSSPEW
+134 QNSPEW

-262 SDASDDSMRDQFGAI
+262 SDASDDSKCDQFGAI

-290 TFEDGHTSTQVINL
+290 TFEDGRTSTQVINL

-313 NDASGEDLGALAIQP
+313 YDASGEDLGALAIQP

-353 SSGEAFP
+353 STGEAFP

-373 DEPMKLPD
+373 DEPMKLPN
-381 DGTGDFLESGVQ
+381 DGTGDFLENGVQ
-393 VELAKDGE
+393 VELAKDSE
-401 ALSTYASAATDESS
+401 VLSTYASAATDESS

-422 SEKAPSLTV
+422 REQTPSLTV
-431 SGISTELVDSLPE
+431 NGISTELVDSLPE
-444 STPVEKTEIARMAP
+444 DTPVEKTEIARMAP

-499 RKLFRVPY
+499 RKLFRVPS
-507 MQGLGRIDGS
+507 MQSLGRVDGS

-526 AAPLMFVGTKNDGST
+526 AAPLMFVGAKNDGST

-553 PGESMKVDCYYEV
+553 PGESMKIDCYYEV
-566 NNSLLS
+566 SNSLLS
-572 RNDLAIAFGANGSSN
+572 RNDLAIAFGANDIPN

>member
-15 QEDVHAPEQL
+15 QKDVHAPEQL
-25 KERTLELLDDNDAVL
+25 KERTLELLDNDAAL

-45 EPAASARK
+45 EAAASARK

-58 LGRKPFYGIA
+58 FGRKPLYGIA
-68 ACLALAALGFGAVQA
+68 ACLALAALSFGAVQA
-83 MMHTNESAADVGALE
+83 MMHTNGGDADVGALE
-98 MTNLDFTVKAYA
+98 TANLDFTVKAYA

-262 SDASDDSMRDQFGAI
+262 SNASDDSKCDQFGTI
-277 ANAFEGAELTVTV
+277 SNAFEGAELTVTV
-290 TFEDGHTSTQVINL
+290 TFEDGRTSTQVINL

-313 NDASGEDLGALAIQP
+313 NDGGGEDLGALAIQP
-328 TLLEDGAEVPE
+328 TLLEDSAEVPD

-353 SSGEAFP
+353 STSEAFP

-367 EYANTT
+367 EYANIT
-373 DEPMKLPD
+373 DEPMRLPD

-393 VELAKDGE
+393 VELAKASE
-401 ALSTYASAATDESS
+401 VLSTYASAAADESS

-422 SEKAPSLTV
+422 NEQTPSLTV
-431 SGISTELVDSLPE
+431 SGISTELVDCLPE

-475 SDWKASDGASI
+475 SNWKASDGASI
-486 IHVNYS
+486 LHVGYS
-492 LANASDE
+492 LTNSSDE
-499 RKLFRVPY
+499 RKLFRVPS
-507 MQGLGRIDGS
+507 MQSLGRIDGS

-526 AAPLMFVGTKNDGST
+526 AAPLMFAGSKNDGST

-566 NNSLLS
+566 SNSLSS
-572 RNDLAIAFGANGSSN
+572 RNDLAIAFGANDIPN

>member
-15 QEDVHAPEQL
+15 QEDVHVPEQL
-25 KERTLELLDDNDAVL
+25 KERTLELLDDNDAAL
-40 ASAAL
+40 TSAAL

-83 MMHTNESAADVGALE
+83 MMHTNEGAANVGALE
-98 MTNLDFTVKAYA
+98 TANLDFTVKAYA

-262 SDASDDSMRDQFGAI
+262 SHTSDDSMRDQFGAI

-353 SSGEAFP
+353 STGEAFP
-360 YANEPIN
+360 YANEPFN
-367 EYANTT
+367 EYASIT
-373 DEPMKLPD
+373 DEPMKLPN
-381 DGTGDFLESGVQ
+381 DGTGDFLENGVQ
-393 VELAKDGE
+393 VEIGKDGE
-401 ALSTYASAATDESS
+401 VLSTYASAAADESS

-422 SEKAPSLTV
+422 SEQAPSLTV
-431 SGISTELVDSLPE
+431 NEISTELVDCLPE

-486 IHVNYS
+486 LHVGYFLTNS
-492 LANASDE
+492 SDE

-526 AAPLMFVGTKNDGST
+526 AAPLMFVGAKNDGST

-553 PGESMKVDCYYEV
+553 PGESMKIDCYYEV
-566 NNSLLS
+566 SNSLLN
-572 RNDLAIAFGANGSSN
+572 RNDLAIAFGANDIPN

>member
-15 QEDVHAPEQL
+15 QKDVHAPEQL
-25 KERTLELLDDNDAVL
+25 KERTLELLDDNDTAL

-45 EPAASARK
+45 EPARK

-58 LGRKPFYGIA
+58 IGRKPLYGIA

-83 MMHTNESAADVGALE
+83 MMHTNGGAADVGALE
-98 MTNLDFTVKAYA
+98 TSNLDFAVKAYA

-134 QSSPEW
+134 QNLPEW

-262 SDASDDSMRDQFGAI
+262 SDTSDDSKCDQFGAI

-290 TFEDGHTSTQVINL
+290 TFEDGRTSTQVINL

-313 NDASGEDLGALAIQP
+313 NDGSGEDLGALAIQP
-328 TLLEDGAEVPE
+328 TLLEDGAEVPD

-353 SSGEAFP
+353 STGEAFP

-367 EYANTT
+367 EYENTT
-373 DEPMKLPD
+373 DEPMKLPN
-381 DGTGDFLESGVQ
+381 DGTGDFLENGVQ
-393 VELAKDGE
+393 VEIGKDGE
-401 ALSTYASAATDESS
+401 VLSTYASAATDESS
-415 ETMLDSK
+415 ETMLDSR
-422 SEKAPSLTV
+422 SEQTPSLKV
-431 SGISTELVDSLPE
+431 SEITTELVDCLPE

-486 IHVNYS
+486 LHVGYS
-492 LANASDE
+492 LTNGSDE
-499 RKLFRVPY
+499 RKLFRVPS
-507 MQGLGRIDGS
+507 MQSLGRIDGG

-526 AAPLMFVGTKNDGST
+526 AAPLMFDGSKNDGST

-566 NNSLLS
+566 SNSLLS
-572 RNDLAIAFGANGSSN
+572 RNDLAIAFGAKDIPN

>member
-15 QEDVHAPEQL
+15 QKDVHAPEQL
-25 KERTLELLDDNDAVL
+25 KERTLELLDDNDTAL

-45 EPAASARK
+45 EPARK

-58 LGRKPFYGIA
+58 IGRKPLYGIA

-83 MMHTNESAADVGALE
+83 MMHTNEGAADVGALE
-98 MTNLDFTVKAYA
+98 TANLDFTVKAYA

-134 QSSPEW
+134 QCSPEW

-150 FKVEAEGVKTV
+150 FKIEAEGVKTV

-171 RYDTQNVSYASN
+171 RYDTQNVSYASD

-202 HLSAYDKVAVGIAND
+202 HLSAYDKVAVGIEND

-246 GDEGAYFG
+246 GDGNTYFG
-254 LWTDEVGD
+254 LWTDDEVGD
-262 SDASDDSMRDQFGAI
+262 SGASDDSKCDQFGAI

-313 NDASGEDLGALAIQP
+313 NDGSGEDLGALAIQP

-353 SSGEAFP
+353 STREAFP

-373 DEPMKLPD
+373 DEPMKLPN
-381 DGTGDFLESGVQ
+381 DGTGDFLENGVQ
-393 VELAKDGE
+393 VELAKDSE
-401 ALSTYASAATDESS
+401 VLSTYASAATDECS

-422 SEKAPSLTV
+422 REQTPSLTV
-431 SGISTELVDSLPE
+431 NGISTELVDSLPE
-444 STPVEKTEIARMAP
+444 DTPVEKTEIARMAP

-466 EQRCGFTID
+466 EQRCGFTIG

-486 IHVNYS
+486 LHVGYS
-492 LANASDE
+492 LTNSSDE
-499 RKLFRVPY
+499 RKLFRVPS
-507 MQGLGRIDGS
+507 MQSLGRIDGS
-517 ATFYSAGNS
+517 ASFYCAGNS

-566 NNSLLS
+566 SNSLSS
-572 RNDLAIAFGANGSSN
+572 RNDLAIAFGANDIPN

>member
-15 QEDVHAPEQL
+15 QEDVHVPEQL
-25 KERTLELLDDNDAVL
+25 KERTLELLDDNDAAL
-40 ASAAL
+40 TSAAL

-83 MMHTNESAADVGALE
+83 MMHTNEGAADVGALE
-98 MTNLDFTVKAYA
+98 TANLDFTVKAYA

-254 LWTDEVGD
+254 LWADEVGD
-262 SDASDDSMRDQFGAI
+262 SDTSDDSMRDQFGAI

-353 SSGEAFP
+353 STGEAFP

-373 DEPMKLPD
+373 DEPMKLPN
-381 DGTGDFLESGVQ
+381 DGTGDFLENGVQ
-393 VELAKDGE
+393 VEIGKDGE
-401 ALSTYASAATDESS
+401 VLSTYASAATDESS

-422 SEKAPSLTV
+422 REQTPSLTV
-431 SGISTELVDSLPE
+431 NGISTELVDSLPE
-444 STPVEKTEIARMAP
+444 DTPVEKTEIARMAP

-486 IHVNYS
+486 LHVGYFLTNS
-492 LANASDE
+492 SDE

-526 AAPLMFVGTKNDGST
+526 AAPLMFVGAKNDGST

-553 PGESMKVDCYYEV
+553 PGESMKIDCYYEV
-566 NNSLLS
+566 SNSLLN

>member
-25 KERTLELLDDNDAVL
+25 KERTLELLDDNDAAL
-40 ASAAL
+40 ASAAPA
-45 EPAASARK
+45 PAASARK

-83 MMHTNESAADVGALE
+83 MMHTNEGAADVGALE
-98 MTNLDFTVKAYA
+98 TANLDFTVKAYA

-134 QSSPEW
+134 QTSPEW

-262 SDASDDSMRDQFGAI
+262 SDTSDDSMRDQFGAI

-290 TFEDGHTSTQVINL
+290 AFEDGHTSTQVINL

-313 NDASGEDLGALAIQP
+313 NDAGGEDLGALAIQP
-328 TLLEDGAEVPE
+328 TLLEDGAEVPD

-353 SSGEAFP
+353 STSEAFP

-373 DEPMKLPD
+373 DEPMKLPN
-381 DGTGDFLESGVQ
+381 DGTGDFLENGVQ
-393 VELAKDGE
+393 VEIGKDGE
-401 ALSTYASAATDESS
+401 VLSAYASAAADESS

-422 SEKAPSLTV
+422 SEKAPSLKV
-431 SGISTELVDSLPE
+431 SEITTELVDCLPE

-466 EQRCGFTID
+466 EQRCGFAIG

-486 IHVNYS
+486 IHVGYS
-492 LANASDE
+492 LTNSSDE

-526 AAPLMFVGTKNDGST
+526 AAPLMFVGAKNDGST

-566 NNSLLS
+566 SNSLLS
-572 RNDLAIAFGANGSSN
+572 RNDLAIAFGANDIPN

>member
-15 QEDVHAPEQL
+15 QKDVHASERL
-25 KERTLELLDDNDAVL
+25 KGRTLELLDNNDTAL

-45 EPAASARK
+45 EPTASARK

-58 LGRKPFYGIA
+58 LGRKPLYGIA
-68 ACLALAALGFGAVQA
+68 ACLALAALGFGAVQTMA
-83 MMHTNESAADVGALE
+83 HMNNGNVDVGAVE
-98 MTNLDFTVKAYA
+98 AANLDFTVKAYA
-110 AGTQSPLAAGDNG
+110 AGTQSPLTAGDNG

-134 QSSPEW
+134 QNSPEW

-171 RYDTQNVSYASN
+171 RYDTQNASYASD

-190 STWKPLKRGLGE
+190 LTWKPLKRGLGE
-202 HLSAYDKVAVGIAND
+202 RLGAYDKVAVGIAND
-217 GLSKDDPNKTY
+217 GLNKDDPNKTY
-228 QVQMS
+228 QVQTS

-246 GDEGAYFG
+246 GDGNTYFG

-262 SDASDDSMRDQFGAI
+262 ADESDDSTRDQFGTI
-277 ANAFEGAELTVTV
+277 ANAFEGVELTVTV
-290 TFEDGHTSTQVINL
+290 TFEDGRTSTQVIDL

-313 NDASGEDLGALAIQP
+313 NDGSGEDLGALAIQP
-328 TLLEDGAEVPE
+328 TLLEDGAEVPD

-344 RTVYGEVAS
+344 RTVYGEVTS
-353 SSGEAFP
+353 STCEAFP

-373 DEPMKLPD
+373 DEPMKLPK
-381 DGTGDFLESGVQ
+381 DGTGDFLENGVQ
-393 VELAKDGE
+393 VEVAKDGE
-401 ALSTYASAATDESS
+401 ALSTYASAAVDESS
-415 ETMLDSK
+415 EEMLDSK
-422 SEKAPSLTV
+422 SEQAPSLKV
-431 SGISTELVDSLPE
+431 SEISTELVGSLPE
-444 STPVEKTEIARMAP
+444 GTPVEKTEIARMAP

-466 EQRCGFTID
+466 EQRCGFTIG

-486 IHVNYS
+486 IHVSYS
-492 LANASDE
+492 LANNSDE
-499 RKLFRVPY
+499 RKLFRVPS
-507 MQGLGRIDGS
+507 MQSLGRIEGGV
-517 ATFYSAGNS
+517 TFYGTGNS
-526 AAPLMFVGTKNDGST
+526 AASLMFVGAKSDGST

-553 PGESMKVDCYYEV
+553 PGESMKVDCYYEASD
-566 NNSLLS
+566 SLVS
-572 RNDLAIAFGANGSSN
+572 RDDLAIAFGANDTPN

>member
-1 MNDDNDLRA
+1 
-10 LYLAS
+10 
-15 QEDVHAPEQL
+15 
-25 KERTLELLDDNDAVL
+25 
-40 ASAAL
+40 
-45 EPAASARK
+45 
-53 QRFMG
+53 MG

-83 MMHTNESAADVGALE
+83 MMHTNEGAADVGALE
-98 MTNLDFTVKAYA
+98 TANLDFTVKAYA

-134 QSSPEW
+134 QSSPGW

-171 RYDTQNVSYASN
+171 RYYTQNVSYASN

-262 SDASDDSMRDQFGAI
+262 SDASDDSMRDQFGTI

-313 NDASGEDLGALAIQP
+313 NDGSGEDLGALAIQP

-353 SSGEAFP
+353 STGEAFP

-373 DEPMKLPD
+373 DEPMKLPN
-381 DGTGDFLESGVQ
+381 DGTGDFLENGVQ
-393 VELAKDGE
+393 VEIGKDGE
-401 ALSTYASAATDESS
+401 VLSTYASAAADESS

-422 SEKAPSLTV
+422 SEKAPSLKV
-431 SGISTELVDSLPE
+431 SEITTELVDCLPE

-486 IHVNYS
+486 LHVGYS
-492 LANASDE
+492 LTNSSDE

-526 AAPLMFVGTKNDGST
+526 AAPLMFVGAKNDGST

-553 PGESMKVDCYYEV
+553 TGESMKVDCYYEV
-566 NNSLLS
+566 SNSLLS

-593 LA
+593 LS

>member
-15 QEDVHAPEQL
+15 QEDVHASEQL
-25 KERTLELLDDNDAVL
+25 KERTLELLDDNDAAL

-83 MMHTNESAADVGALE
+83 MMHTNEGAADVGALE
-98 MTNLDFTVKAYA
+98 TANLDFTVKAYA

-123 MIVFGHTSDLS
+123 MIVFGHTSELS
-134 QSSPEW
+134 QNSPEW

-171 RYDTQNVSYASN
+171 RYDTQNVSHASD

-190 STWKPLKRGLGE
+190 LTWKPLKRGLGE
-202 HLSAYDKVAVGIAND
+202 HLSAYDEVSVGIAND

-228 QVQMS
+228 QVQTS

-246 GDEGAYFG
+246 GDGNTYFG

-262 SDASDDSMRDQFGAI
+262 SDASDDSMRDQFGTI

-313 NDASGEDLGALAIQP
+313 NDGSGEDLGALAIQP
-328 TLLEDGAEVPE
+328 TLLEDGADVPD
-339 SALVL
+339 SVLVL

-353 SSGEAFP
+353 STSEAFP

-373 DEPMKLPD
+373 DEPMKLPN
-381 DGTGDFLESGVQ
+381 DGTGDFLEDGVQ
-393 VELAKDGE
+393 VEISKDGE
-401 ALSTYASAATDESS
+401 VLSTYASAATDESS
-415 ETMLDSK
+415 ETMLDSR
-422 SEKAPSLTV
+422 SEQTPSLTV
-431 SGISTELVDSLPE
+431 NGISTELVDCLPE

-466 EQRCGFTID
+466 EQRCGFTIG

-486 IHVNYS
+486 IHVSYS
-492 LANASDE
+492 LANDSDE
-499 RKLFRVPY
+499 RKLFRVPS
-507 MQGLGRIDGS
+507 MQLLGRVDGS

-526 AAPLMFVGTKNDGST
+526 AAPLMFVGAKNDGST

-553 PGESMKVDCYYEV
+553 PGGSMKIDCYYEV
-566 NNSLLS
+566 SNSLLS
-572 RNDLAIAFGANGSSN
+572 RNDLAIAFGANGIPN
-587 IAVRIS
+587 IAARIS

>member
-15 QEDVHAPEQL
+15 QKDVHAPEQL
-25 KERTLELLDDNDAVL
+25 KERTLELLDDNDAAL

-58 LGRKPFYGIA
+58 LGRKPLYGIA

-83 MMHTNESAADVGALE
+83 MMHTNERAADVGALE
-98 MTNLDFTVKAYA
+98 TANLDFTVKAYA

-262 SDASDDSMRDQFGAI
+262 SHTSDDSMRDQFGAI

-290 TFEDGHTSTQVINL
+290 TFEDGRTSTQVINL

-313 NDASGEDLGALAIQP
+313 NDASGEDLGTLAIRP
-328 TLLEDGAEVPE
+328 TLLEDGAEVPD

-353 SSGEAFP
+353 STSEAFP
-360 YANEPIN
+360 YANDPIN

-373 DEPMKLPD
+373 DEPMKLPN
-381 DGTGDFLESGVQ
+381 DGTGDFLEDGVQ
-393 VELAKDGE
+393 VEIGKDGE
-401 ALSTYASAATDESS
+401 VLSTYASAATDESS

-422 SEKAPSLTV
+422 SEQTPSLAV
-431 SGISTELVDSLPE
+431 NGISTELVDCLPE

-486 IHVNYS
+486 LHVGYS
-492 LANASDE
+492 LTNSSDE

-507 MQGLGRIDGS
+507 MQGFGRIDGS

-566 NNSLLS
+566 SNSLLN

-593 LA
+593 LS

>member
-25 KERTLELLDDNDAVL
+25 KERTLELLDDNDAAL

-53 QRFMG
+53 QRFMW
-58 LGRKPFYGIA
+58 LGRKPLYGIA
-68 ACLALAALGFGAVQA
+68 SCLALAALGFGAVQA
-83 MMHTNESAADVGALE
+83 MMNTNEGAADVGALE
-98 MTNLDFTVKAYA
+98 TANLDFTVKAYA

-150 FKVEAEGVKTV
+150 FKIEAEGVKTV

-202 HLSAYDKVAVGIAND
+202 YLSAYDKVAVGIAND
-217 GLSKDDPNKTY
+217 GLSKDDPNKIY

-254 LWTDEVGD
+254 LWTDEAGD
-262 SDASDDSMRDQFGAI
+262 SDASDDSMRDQFGTI

-290 TFEDGHTSTQVINL
+290 TFEDGRTSTQVINL

-328 TLLEDGAEVPE
+328 TLLEDGAEVPD

-353 SSGEAFP
+353 STSEAFP

-373 DEPMKLPD
+373 DEPMKLPNE
-381 DGTGDFLESGVQ
+381 GTGDFLENGVQ
-393 VELAKDGE
+393 VEIGKDGE
-401 ALSTYASAATDESS
+401 VLSTYASAATDESS

-422 SEKAPSLTV
+422 SEKAPSLKV
-431 SGISTELVDSLPE
+431 SEITTELVDCLPE

-475 SDWKASDGASI
+475 SDWRASDGASI
-486 IHVNYS
+486 LHVGYS
-492 LANASDE
+492 LTNSSDE

-526 AAPLMFVGTKNDGST
+526 AAPLMFVGAKNDGST
-541 CGWYDNDVATLE
+541 CGWHDNDVATLE
-553 PGESMKVDCYYEV
+553 PGESMKIDCYYEV
-566 NNSLLS
+566 SNSLLS
-572 RNDLAIAFGANGSSN
+572 RNDLAIAFGANDIPN